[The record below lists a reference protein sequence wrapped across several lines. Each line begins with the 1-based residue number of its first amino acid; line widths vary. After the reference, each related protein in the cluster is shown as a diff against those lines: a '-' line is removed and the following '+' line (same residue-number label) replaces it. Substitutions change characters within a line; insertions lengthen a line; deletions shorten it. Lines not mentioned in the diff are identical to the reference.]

1 MNPGLIAKI
10 AKDPHRAGSLLA
22 QQLESSPRALY
33 WEFQGIP
40 LWIEVPA
47 ALNPVLSLGGTF
59 ASLEVL
65 GLGEEK
71 RQTGGN
77 KVIYGV
83 WPL

>member
-1 MNPGLIAKI
+1 M
-10 AKDPHRAGSLLA
+10 
-22 QQLESSPRALY
+22 
-33 WEFQGIP
+33 P

-47 ALNPVLSLGGTF
+47 ALNPVLSLGDTF
-59 ASLEVL
+59 ASLEGL

-77 KVIYGV
+77 KVISGV